1 MIKLSNKMKYNCEWV
16 LFAILFFTYGAN
28 AQNDL
33 QNYNKTRLGFNY
45 GFGSQESFP
54 FNSKDYSY
62 DIRFYKIQINY
73 KLKESKKWSYE
84 VNIEPSYYLAEH
96 QLLNKYYVKPED
108 GDDYLEKREEF
119 TQKKNI
125 NEYVL
130 NIGFIARYKINKNFS
145 TYAIVSVGPMY
156 SDTDTERMNAG
167 FAFSDIFGLGVSY
180 KVNRFYLDFRY
191 SIRHVSNL
199 NISLPNNGY
208 NSSNIEIG
216 CTYQI

>member
-1 MIKLSNKMKYNCEWV
+1 MIKLSNKRSYINERV
-16 LFAILFFTYGAN
+16 LFAFLFFTYGVN

-33 QNYNKTRLGFNY
+33 QNYNKTRLGVNY
-45 GFGSQESFP
+45 GFGTQESFP

-73 KLKESKKWSYE
+73 KLKENRKWSFE
-84 VNIEPSYYLAEH
+84 LNVEPSYYLAEH

-119 TQKKNI
+119 IQKKNI

-130 NIGFIARYKINKNFS
+130 NLGIIARYKIYKSFS
-145 TYAIVSVGPMY
+145 TYAIGSVGPMY

-180 KVNRFYLDFRY
+180 KINRFYLDFRY
-191 SIRHVSNL
+191 SFRHVSNL
-199 NISLPNNGY
+199 NINLPNNGY

-216 CTYQI
+216 CTYQL

>member
-1 MIKLSNKMKYNCEWV
+1 MIKLSNKRSYINERV
-16 LFAILFFTYGAN
+16 LFAILFFTYGVN

-33 QNYNKTRLGFNY
+33 QNYNKTRLGANY
-45 GFGSQESFP
+45 GFGTQESFP

-73 KLKESKKWSYE
+73 KLKENRKWSFE
-84 VNIEPSYYLAEH
+84 LNVEPSYYLAEH

-119 TQKKNI
+119 IQKKNI

-130 NIGFIARYKINKNFS
+130 NLGIIARYKIYKSFS
-145 TYAIVSVGPMY
+145 TYAIGSVGPMY

-180 KVNRFYLDFRY
+180 KINRFYLDFRY
-191 SIRHVSNL
+191 SFRHVSNL
-199 NISLPNNGY
+199 NINLPNNGY

-216 CTYQI
+216 CTYQL